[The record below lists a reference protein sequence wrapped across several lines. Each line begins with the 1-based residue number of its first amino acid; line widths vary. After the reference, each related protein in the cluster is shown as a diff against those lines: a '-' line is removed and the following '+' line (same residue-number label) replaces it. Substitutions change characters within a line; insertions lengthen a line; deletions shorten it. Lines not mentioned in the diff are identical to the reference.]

1 MERTNSDARHAA
13 IHGNDACATTQDQ
26 CLARRFNE
34 AISRTVIDFVPL
46 CHKYAR
52 KAAAIKERLT
62 SDACHAV
69 GNRNTCKAA
78 AAIECTSLDAR
89 HAVGDDDA
97 CKAAAIRERRTS
109 DARHAVG
116 DGHSGD
122 PIPTCKCSAA
132 DLRNGIAV
140 KFGGNDD
147 MGVGMRSD
155 ARQRIGSAVKRKLQ
169 ERLRAARRGLCVG
182 IGSAAAGA
190 DAVNIVVIQS
200 RDLRICRITAVAAR
214 LVRVPPRLRAGRRLP
229 RVIGKFVSQRG
240 DGALRDD
247 DLAADGAMTAFG
259 EPVLR
264 TGGRDGFVSDFR
276 MDVRL
281 VGLVR
286 AARRILIARRKPDRA
301 SNRKQQTH
309 HRNNTF
315 FSHGSLRNIFMITGI
330 SYKKSMRKST
340 NMHI

>member
-1 MERTNSDARHAA
+1 MD
-13 IHGNDACATTQDQ
+13 
-26 CLARRFNE
+26 
-34 AISRTVIDFVPL
+34 V
-46 CHKYAR
+46 
-52 KAAAIKERLT
+52 RL
-62 SDACHAV
+62 V
-69 GNRNTCKAA
+69 G
-78 AAIECTSLDAR
+78 L
-89 HAVGDDDA
+89 V
-97 CKAAAIRERRTS
+97 
-109 DARHAVG
+109 
-116 DGHSGD
+116 
-122 PIPTCKCSAA
+122 
-132 DLRNGIAV
+132 
-140 KFGGNDD
+140 
-147 MGVGMRSD
+147 
-155 ARQRIGSAVKRKLQ
+155 
-169 ERLRAARRGLCVG
+169 RAARRGLCVG
-182 IGSAAAGA
+182 VGSAAAGA

-200 RDLRICRITAVAAR
+200 GDLRICRITAVAAR

-247 DLAADGAMTAFG
+247 DFAADGAMAAFG

-264 TGGRDGFVSDFR
+264 TGGRDGFVGDFR

-286 AARRILIARRKPDRA
+286 AARRILIARRKSDRA

-340 NMHI
+340 SMHI

>member
-1 MERTNSDARHAA
+1 
-13 IHGNDACATTQDQ
+13 
-26 CLARRFNE
+26 
-34 AISRTVIDFVPL
+34 
-46 CHKYAR
+46 
-52 KAAAIKERLT
+52 
-62 SDACHAV
+62 
-69 GNRNTCKAA
+69 
-78 AAIECTSLDAR
+78 
-89 HAVGDDDA
+89 
-97 CKAAAIRERRTS
+97 
-109 DARHAVG
+109 
-116 DGHSGD
+116 
-122 PIPTCKCSAA
+122 
-132 DLRNGIAV
+132 
-140 KFGGNDD
+140 

-190 DAVNIVVIQS
+190 DAANIVVIQS
-200 RDLRICRITAVAAR
+200 GDLRICRVTAVAAR
-214 LVRVPPRLRAGRRLP
+214 LVRVPPCLRAGRRLS
-229 RVIGKFVSQRG
+229 RMIGKFVSRSG
-240 DGALRDD
+240 NGALRDD

-264 TGGRDGFVSDFR
+264 TGGRDGFIGDFR